1 MSFLRTM
8 STNTVQYLHETYP
21 VDVAVEQALTHRNR
35 LTCAFRPILAIPH
48 LILVGGPAAFALS
61 WLSGGDDFNWTSG
74 GGVMGA
80 VAIVATIITWFAI
93 IFGAAVPKGLWTL
106 TAYYMRWRV
115 RAVVYLAM
123 LRDEYPPFGDDA
135 YPAHLALTRPE
146 EPRDRLMIFFRIALA
161 LPHVVILW
169 GLGIAWAITSI
180 IAWFV
185 ILFTGSY
192 PPGLYLFAVDVL
204 RWSTRVEAY
213 LLLLR
218 DEYPP
223 FSFHHA

>member
-1 MSFLRTM
+1 M
-8 STNTVQYLHETYP
+8 STNAVQYLHETHP
-21 VDVAVEQALTHRNR
+21 VDVVVEPALRNR
-35 LTCAFRPILAIPH
+35 DTLTCAFRPILAIPH

-61 WLSGGDDFNWTSG
+61 WLTGSAGEDFNWSSG

-80 VAIVATIITWFAI
+80 VAIIAAIITWFAVL
-93 IFGAAVPKGLWTL
+93 FGAAVPPGLWKL

-115 RAVVYLAM
+115 RAVVYLSM
-123 LRDEYPPFGDDA
+123 LRDEYPPFGDGV
-135 YPAHLALTRPE
+135 YPAYLMLTPPA
-146 EPRDRLMIFFRIALA
+146 EPRDRLTIFFRIVMA
-161 LPHVVILW
+161 LPHIVILW

-180 IAWFV
+180 IAWFA
-185 ILFTGSY
+185 ILFTGNY
-192 PPGLYLFAVDVL
+192 PETLYFFAVDVL

-223 FSFHHA
+223 FSFHHV